1 VTAVH
6 ERLLSGCVPD
16 VEEAL
21 AALAPD
27 ERPALAHALARIAE
41 DGKRPRLERLG
52 AGTALALLGDPRLDA
67 LRPEMR
73 LVPAGPFLRGMR
85 EEEVAAVGREYD
97 LPLSWLAKACPQQ
110 ELLVDAFE
118 IARHPVTQQEWA
130 LFLVRTGRGEPP
142 PGFERG
148 RPPRGR
154 ENHPVHGIS
163 HEAMLAYCDWV
174 SRETGRRYR
183 LPTEAEWEKAARGT
197 DGRAY
202 PWGDV
207 FDPRRANTREAGLG
221 DTTPVGV
228 FPDGASPCGALD
240 LAGNVEECTGSL
252 YRLYPGSPVQDP
264 EEGSYLVT
272 RGGCFALDGDL
283 ARCDRRHGLPF
294 APAAGFRLAR
304 SRANAERTAPAS
316 EARSE
321 GEARAESAGGQ
332 LQ

>member
-1 VTAVH
+1 MTPLH
-6 ERLLSGCVPD
+6 ERLLSGCVPE

-21 AALAPD
+21 AKLD
-27 ERPALAHALARIAE
+27 EAERSVLARALIEIAE
-41 DGKRPRLERLG
+41 DGKRPLLERLG

-67 LRPEMR
+67 LEPRML
-73 LVPAGPFLRGMR
+73 LVPGGPFLRGMR
-85 EEEVAAVGREYD
+85 LEEAAGVAREYD

-110 ELLVDAFE
+110 EIELDAFE
-118 IARHPVTQQEWA
+118 IARLPVTQHEWSV
-130 LFLVRTGRGEPP
+130 FLASSRAAERPRGWESA
-142 PGFERG
+142 

-163 HEAMLAYCDWV
+163 HESMLAYCDWL

-183 LPTEAEWEKAARGT
+183 LATEAEWEKAARGT
-197 DGRAY
+197 AGRAY

-207 FDPRRANTREAGLG
+207 FDPRCANTREAGLG

-228 FPDGASPCGALD
+228 FPDGASLYGALD
-240 LAGNVEECTGSL
+240 MAGNVEECTGSL

-264 EEGSYLVT
+264 EAGSYVVT

-304 SRANAERTAPAS
+304 SRASDESS
-316 EARSE
+316 EQPR
-321 GEARAESAGGQ
+321 
-332 LQ
+332 